1 MWPSISAAYLG
12 TVRSLGRTSSP
23 CPTLGLAPGGV
34 CRADRVT
41 SVAGALLPHRFT
53 LTCAGCPA
61 IGGLFSVALSCGS
74 PRHTSREHPALRSP
88 DLPRPERTRRRGHP
102 ADSPPRVILAP
113 RPPSSLS
120 AGGVGTLGEV
130 DERPDAA
137 EPSGNAVTISQL
149 YDEVTSVLESAFPR
163 GRALWVTGEIQKIS
177 ESSGHAYI
185 DMIDTEAAGTRGA
198 PVLKVKCWRST
209 WGPLKADLARTGA
222 TLAAGMTVAVRGR
235 LDFYK
240 ARAEVG
246 FILDEVDVTALL
258 GRLALERARLLD
270 SLRAE
275 GLLDANARRALPAVA
290 RRIGLVGSP
299 GTEGFSDFLGQLE
312 RSGIT
317 FEVLVARAT
326 VQGPDAPKEVAR
338 AIALV
343 GSQDVDLICVV
354 RGGGSRA
361 DLAAFDSEPI
371 ARAIATASIPVFT
384 GIGHTGDESVAD
396 LVAHTR
402 CITPTACGQEV
413 AGAAMEWLDD
423 VRQRARYVADESGR
437 ALRQARRELAQT
449 RARMVVGPSAALQ
462 RARTSME
469 VRRERLVPGAR
480 AALARGEAE
489 VIARRRLL
497 RAFDP
502 ARQLARGWTM
512 TLDSDGAIVRSADG
526 LVPGAK
532 IVTRFVDGEVES
544 TVSELTREERDG

>member
-1 MWPSISAAYLG
+1 M
-12 TVRSLGRTSSP
+12 
-23 CPTLGLAPGGV
+23 
-34 CRADRVT
+34 
-41 SVAGALLPHRFT
+41 
-53 LTCAGCPA
+53 
-61 IGGLFSVALSCGS
+61 
-74 PRHTSREHPALRSP
+74 
-88 DLPRPERTRRRGHP
+88 
-102 ADSPPRVILAP
+102 ILAP
-113 RPPSSLS
+113 RPPSSLG
-120 AGGVGTLGEV
+120 AGEVGTLGEV
-130 DERPDAA
+130 NERPDAV
-137 EPSGNAVTISQL
+137 ELSGNAVTISQL
-149 YDEVTSVLESAFPR
+149 YDEVTSVLEAPFPR

-258 GRLALERARLLD
+258 GRLALERAR
-270 SLRAE
+270 
-275 GLLDANARRALPAVA
+275 
-290 RRIGLVGSP
+290 
-299 GTEGFSDFLGQLE
+299 QLE
-312 RSGIT
+312 RSGIA

-544 TVSELTREERDG
+544 TVSEVTREERDG